1 MENKAL
7 LLTIPFLLAACAD
20 ESTGP
25 HYTTL
30 YDELENEVSLTD
42 LYGLNFTFRCVIDG
56 DDKRCEASFFDFRE
70 AYRNTSFSPNSSS
83 TTTRKLLSFKNAS
96 LLSIQVEDESSNEVL
111 PLISYFQNGEIEMKG
126 ASYDSA
132 ASKIKLNGYYKGDE
146 WGDYDTTISIGNRI
160 RTDADGKL
168 AFSVLDSKGNR
179 VRYEA
184 DLGEVLRNNDVNTL
198 ESVMIPYVKD
208 SDSAMAQRPIYTDS
222 TGLVWTVD
230 TNAVSIKPEE
240 RDFEIR
246 RDPAD
251 MQSVLDGDSIFLNIP
266 IKNVYLPVYQVGLGT
281 FSILVI
287 VENH

>member
-7 LLTIPFLLAACAD
+7 LLTIPFFFSSCFD
-20 ESTGP
+20 ESTGV

-42 LYGLNFTFRCVIDG
+42 LYGLDFTFRCVIEG
-56 DDKRCEASFFDFRE
+56 DEKSCEATFFDFKD
-70 AYRNTSFSPNSSS
+70 AYWNTSYNPNSAS
-83 TTTRKLLSFKNAS
+83 TTRKLVSFKNAS

-111 PLISYFQNGEIEMKG
+111 PLISYFQDGGIEMKG
-126 ASYDSA
+126 ATYDSA
-132 ASKIKLNGYYKGDE
+132 ASKIKLNGYYKGNE
-146 WGDYDTTISIGNRI
+146 WVDYDTTISIGNRI

-168 AFSVLDSKGNR
+168 ACSVLDSKGHR

-184 DLGEVLRNNDVNTL
+184 DLGEVLRNNDESTL

-230 TNAVSIKPEE
+230 TNAVTIEPEE

-251 MQSVLDGDSIFLNIP
+251 MTSVLAGNSVFLNVP
-266 IKNVYLPVYQVGLGT
+266 VKNLYWPSTQVGLGK
-281 FSILVI
+281 FSIFV
-287 VENH
+287 VVKH

>member
-7 LLTIPFLLAACAD
+7 LLTIPFLLAACFD
-20 ESTGP
+20 ESTGV

-42 LYGLNFTFRCVIDG
+42 LYGLDFTFHCVIEG
-56 DDKRCEASFFDFRE
+56 DEKSCEATFFDFKD
-70 AYRNTSFSPNSSS
+70 AYWNTSYNPNSAS
-83 TTTRKLLSFKNAS
+83 TTRKLVSFKNAS

-111 PLISYFQNGEIEMKG
+111 PLISYFLDGKTEMKG

-132 ASKIKLNGYYKGDE
+132 AGKIKLSGYYKGDE
-146 WGDYDTTISIGNRI
+146 WVDYDTTISIGNRI

-184 DLGEVLRNNDVNTL
+184 DLGEVLRNNDVSTL
-198 ESVMIPYVKD
+198 DSVMIPYVKD

-251 MQSVLDGDSIFLNIP
+251 MQSVLDGDSIFLNVP

>member
-7 LLTIPFLLAACAD
+7 LLTIPFLLAACFD
-20 ESTGP
+20 ESTGV

-42 LYGLNFTFRCVIDG
+42 LYGLDFTFHCVIEG
-56 DDKRCEASFFDFRE
+56 DEKSCEATFFDFKD
-70 AYRNTSFSPNSSS
+70 AYWNSSYNPNSAS
-83 TTTRKLLSFKNAS
+83 TTRKLVSFKNAS

-111 PLISYFQNGEIEMKG
+111 PLISYFQDGEIEMKG

-132 ASKIKLNGYYKGDE
+132 ASKIKLNGYYKGNE
-146 WGDYDTTISIGNRI
+146 WVDYDTTISIGNRI
-160 RTDADGKL
+160 RTDANGKL

-184 DLGEVLRNNDVNTL
+184 DLGEVLRNNDVSTL
-198 ESVMIPYVKD
+198 DSVMIPYVKE
-208 SDSAMAQRPIYTDS
+208 SESTMAQPPILTDS
-222 TGLVWTVD
+222 SGFVWTVD
-230 TNAVSIKPEE
+230 TNAVTIQLEE
-240 RDFEIR
+240 RNFEIR

-251 MQSVLDGDSIFLNIP
+251 LKSVLESDLIFLNVP
-266 IKNVYLPVYQVGLGT
+266 IKNIYSPVYRVSQGT

-287 VENH
+287 VKNL

>member
-7 LLTIPFLLAACAD
+7 LLTIPFLLAACFD
-20 ESTGP
+20 ESTGV

-42 LYGLNFTFRCVIDG
+42 LYGLDFTFHCVIEG
-56 DDKRCEASFFDFRE
+56 DEKSCEATFFDFKD
-70 AYRNTSFSPNSSS
+70 AYWNSSYNPNSAS
-83 TTTRKLLSFKNAS
+83 TTRKLVSFKNAS

-111 PLISYFQNGEIEMKG
+111 PLISYFQDGEIEMKG

-132 ASKIKLNGYYKGDE
+132 ASKIKLNGYYKGNE
-146 WGDYDTTISIGNRI
+146 WVDYDTTISIGNRI
-160 RTDADGKL
+160 RTDANGKL

-184 DLGEVLRNNDVNTL
+184 DLGEVLRNNDVSTL
-198 ESVMIPYVKD
+198 DSVMIPYVKE
-208 SDSAMAQRPIYTDS
+208 SESTMAQPPILTDS
-222 TGLVWTVD
+222 SGFVWTVD
-230 TNAVSIKPEE
+230 TNAVTIQLEE
-240 RDFEIR
+240 RNFEIR

-251 MQSVLDGDSIFLNIP
+251 LKSVLESDLIFLNVP
-266 IKNVYLPVYQVGLGT
+266 IKNIYSPVYRVGQGT

-287 VENH
+287 VKNL

>member
-7 LLTIPFLLAACAD
+7 LLTIPFLLAACFD
-20 ESTGP
+20 ESTGV

-42 LYGLNFTFRCVIDG
+42 LYGLDFTFHCVIEG
-56 DDKRCEASFFDFRE
+56 DEKSCEATFFDFKD
-70 AYRNTSFSPNSSS
+70 AYWNTSYNPNSAS
-83 TTTRKLLSFKNAS
+83 TTRKLVSFKNAS

-111 PLISYFQNGEIEMKG
+111 PLISYFQDGEIEMKG

-132 ASKIKLNGYYKGDE
+132 ASKIKLNGYYKGNE
-146 WGDYDTTISIGNRI
+146 WVDYDTTISIGNRI
-160 RTDADGKL
+160 RTDANGKL

-184 DLGEVLRNNDVNTL
+184 DLGEVLRNNDVSTL
-198 ESVMIPYVKD
+198 DSVMIPYVKE
-208 SDSAMAQRPIYTDS
+208 SESTMAQPPIHTDS
-222 TGLVWTVD
+222 SGFVWTVD
-230 TNAVSIKPEE
+230 TNAVTIQLEE
-240 RDFEIR
+240 RNFEIR

-251 MQSVLDGDSIFLNIP
+251 LKSVLESDLIFLNVP
-266 IKNVYLPVYQVGLGT
+266 IKNIYSPVYRVGQGT

-287 VENH
+287 VKNL

>member
-7 LLTIPFLLAACAD
+7 LLTIPFLLAACFD
-20 ESTGP
+20 ESTGV

-42 LYGLNFTFRCVIDG
+42 LYGLDFTFHCVIEG
-56 DDKRCEASFFDFRE
+56 DEKSCEATFFDFKD
-70 AYRNTSFSPNSSS
+70 AYWNTSYNPNSAS
-83 TTTRKLLSFKNAS
+83 TTRKLVSFKNAS

-111 PLISYFQNGEIEMKG
+111 PLISYFQDGEIEMKG

-132 ASKIKLNGYYKGDE
+132 ASKIKLNGYYKGNE
-146 WGDYDTTISIGNRI
+146 WVDYDTTISIGNRI
-160 RTDADGKL
+160 RTDANGKL

-184 DLGEVLRNNDVNTL
+184 DLGEVLRNNDVSTL
-198 ESVMIPYVKD
+198 DSVMIPYVKE
-208 SDSAMAQRPIYTDS
+208 SESTMAQPPILTDS
-222 TGLVWTVD
+222 SGFVWTVD
-230 TNAVSIKPEE
+230 TNAVTIQLEE
-240 RDFEIR
+240 RNFEIR

-251 MQSVLDGDSIFLNIP
+251 LKSVLESDLIFLNVP
-266 IKNVYLPVYQVGLGT
+266 IKNIYSPVYRVGQGT

-287 VENH
+287 VKNL

>member
-1 MENKAL
+1 MENKTL
-7 LLTIPFLLAACAD
+7 LLAIPFLLAACAE
-20 ESTGP
+20 ESTEP

-42 LYGLNFTFRCVIDG
+42 LYGLEFTFRCVIDG
-56 DDKRCEASFFDFRE
+56 DAKRCEASFNDFE
-70 AYRNTSFSPNSSS
+70 DAYWNTSYSPNSAS
-83 TTTRKLLSFKNAS
+83 TTRKLVSFKNAS

-111 PLISYFQNGEIEMKG
+111 PLISYFLDGKTEMKG

-132 ASKIKLNGYYKGDE
+132 AGKIKLSGYYKGDE
-146 WGDYDTTISIGNRI
+146 WVDYDTTISIGNRI

-184 DLGEVLRNNDVNTL
+184 DLGEVLRNNDVSTL
-198 ESVMIPYVKD
+198 DSVMIPYVKD

-222 TGLVWTVD
+222 SGFVWVVD
-230 TNAVSIKPEE
+230 TNAVTIEPEE
-240 RDFEIR
+240 RNFEIR

-251 MQSVLDGDSIFLNIP
+251 MKTVLERDSVFLKVP
-266 IKNVYLPVYQVGLGT
+266 VKNFYWPSSNVGLGT
-281 FSILVI
+281 FSIFVE
-287 VENH
+287 VENR